1 MNFRAEMKERFD
13 RVEFELRELAGKVE
27 ALVKIAEKRDE
38 VEAQVR
44 VAQLSDPSDMYEK
57 EYKEEEDEDLAGGI
71 VDWRERKEA

>member
-57 EYKEEEDEDLAGGI
+57 EYKEEEDDDLAGEI
-71 VDWRERKEA
+71 VNWRERKEV